1 MDRLKLLEL
10 GKALTA
16 VVLASAAAFALWAW
30 LGREIPLPDAPG
42 GKLQCL
48 SYTPYREGQSPFDK
62 EFVAPRAQIEEDLTR
77 LAAAT
82 HCVRTYSSAQGLD
95 AVAEIAPAHGLDVLL
110 GIWIGRHAKDNAREI
125 EAALA
130 AAQAHPA
137 AIRALVVGNETL
149 LRRELTAAQLI
160 EHIEKVRAR
169 TTVPLTYADVWEF
182 WLQNPQVA
190 EHVDFITVHILPYW
204 EDLPVSI
211 EASLA
216 HVQEVLDKVKATFP
230 GKRILVGETGW
241 PSEGRSRE
249 GAMPSRVN
257 QARFVREFVQLAQRN
272 DVRYNLIEAFDQP
285 WKRKLE
291 GTVGGYWGL
300 FSEQRNA
307 KWPLVGPVSEYPH
320 WPAAALLASAT
331 ALGLVVW
338 GLLRGLELSLAR
350 WASLA
355 LVGAALGCL
364 LVLQL
369 RLAVGASKHFPEW
382 AFYLTLIFASGVA
395 WLTLGLKAAAPFSGW
410 ATATPAPLED
420 VRAWLRSPRF
430 DDLDVPLLL
439 GLVRGVLLFAAAAIA
454 VSLVFDARYRDFPIA
469 IFAPAAIAFLA
480 RGRAAA
486 GPVAETRMERA
497 LATVILVCAPVGLAV
512 ENGVNVEAI
521 AWAITLML
529 IAWPWRPRFAPSRS

>member
-1 MDRLKLLEL
+1 
-10 GKALTA
+10 
-16 VVLASAAAFALWAW
+16 
-30 LGREIPLPDAPG
+30 
-42 GKLQCL
+42 
-48 SYTPYREGQSPFDK
+48 
-62 EFVAPRAQIEEDLTR
+62 
-77 LAAAT
+77 
-82 HCVRTYSSAQGLD
+82 
-95 AVAEIAPAHGLDVLL
+95 
-110 GIWIGRHAKDNAREI
+110 
-125 EAALA
+125 
-130 AAQAHPA
+130 
-137 AIRALVVGNETL
+137 
-149 LRRELTAAQLI
+149 
-160 EHIEKVRAR
+160 
-169 TTVPLTYADVWEF
+169 
-182 WLQNPQVA
+182 
-190 EHVDFITVHILPYW
+190 
-204 EDLPVSI
+204 
-211 EASLA
+211 
-216 HVQEVLDKVKATFP
+216 
-230 GKRILVGETGW
+230 
-241 PSEGRSRE
+241 
-249 GAMPSRVN
+249 
-257 QARFVREFVQLAQRN
+257 
-272 DVRYNLIEAFDQP
+272 
-285 WKRKLE
+285 
-291 GTVGGYWGL
+291 
-300 FSEQRNA
+300 
-307 KWPLVGPVSEYPH
+307 VSEYPH

>member
-1 MDRLKLLEL
+1 V
-10 GKALTA
+10 AA
-16 VVLASAAAFALWAW
+16 VLAAVAALALWAW

-48 SYTPYREGQSPFDK
+48 SYTPYREGQTPFDK
-62 EFVAPRAQIEEDLTR
+62 EFVAPRAQVEEDLTK

-110 GIWIGRHAKDNAREI
+110 GIWIGRTPKENAREI

-137 AIRALVVGNETL
+137 AIKALVVGNETL

-160 EHIEKVRAR
+160 EYIDQVRAR
-169 TTVPLTYADVWEF
+169 TPLPLTYADVWEF

-211 EASLA
+211 ESSLA
-216 HVQEVLDKVKATFP
+216 HVQVVLDEVKAAFP

-249 GAMPSRVN
+249 AAVPSRVN

-291 GTVGGYWGL
+291 GTVGGFWGL

-307 KWPLVGPVSEYPH
+307 KWPLVGPVSEYPR
-320 WPAAALLASAT
+320 WQAAALLASAT
-331 ALGLVVW
+331 ALVLLVW
-338 GLLRGLELSLAR
+338 GLLRGLELSLGR
-350 WASLA
+350 WVAFA
-355 LVGAALGCL
+355 LVGAALGFL

-369 RLAVGASKHFPEW
+369 RLAVAASKHFPEW
-382 AFYLTLIFASGVA
+382 AFYLTLIFTSGVA
-395 WLTLGLKAAAPFSGW
+395 WLTLALKAVAPLSGWAKAAFRRARRAAAARPGARHPALRGRGDRRVAGLRCALPRLPHRDLRARRDRLPRTRPSRGRTRRGDADGAGARGSDFALRPRRARGGELDECRGDRVGGHAGADRVAVAAAPRAVAIVGRKSSRHGSVGW
-410 ATATPAPLED
+410 ASARHRDPE
-420 VRAWLRSPRF
+420 
-430 DDLDVPLLL
+430 
-439 GLVRGVLLFAAAAIA
+439 LFA
-454 VSLVFDARYRDFPIA
+454 
-469 IFAPAAIAFLA
+469 
-480 RGRAAA
+480 G
-486 GPVAETRMERA
+486 E
-497 LATVILVCAPVGLAV
+497 
-512 ENGVNVEAI
+512 
-521 AWAITLML
+521 
-529 IAWPWRPRFAPSRS
+529 